1 MFTSFSFFA
10 KTIVLLQFF
19 LFHSSMTTAQ
29 PSQLR
34 YLALGDSYTIGEGV
48 AEKERWPVVLANRL
62 DINPP
67 DIIAKTGWTTFEL
80 QDAIKSANPGTNYD
94 LVSLLIGV
102 NDQYRGRHPKGYA
115 ADFKQ
120 LLKQAIA
127 FAGGDPEKVF
137 VVSIPDY
144 GVTPF
149 AAEKNPQQI
158 AEEIDTYNR
167 INKEISTNAGVAYF
181 DITPI
186 SRKAAQDA
194 TLLAADQLHPSAK
207 MYGYWV
213 DSYIAEVKK
222 MIAR

>member
-1 MFTSFSFFA
+1 MCTAFTFLA
-10 KTIVLLQFF
+10 KTIILLQFF
-19 LFHSSMTTAQ
+19 LFHSSMATAQ

-48 AEKERWPVVLANRL
+48 AEEGRWPVVLANRL
-62 DINPP
+62 NINPP
-67 DIIAKTGWTTFEL
+67 DIIAKTGWTTDEL
-80 QDAIKSANPGTNYD
+80 QAAIAEKKPNNNYD

-102 NDQYRGRHPKGYA
+102 NNQYRGYA
-115 ADFKQ
+115 PEVYEKEFTA

-127 FAGGDPEKVF
+127 FAGEDPEKVF

-158 AEEIDTYNR
+158 AEEINAYNR
-167 INKEISTNAGVAYF
+167 INKAISSSAGVSYF

-186 SRKAAQDA
+186 SRKAAEDA

-213 DSYIAEVKK
+213 DSFIAEVKK
-222 MIAR
+222 MTAR